1 MKRNRVVLLCVL
13 ALSGLIMTG
22 ATYNDYLRKIAT
34 VICYDIVVNNSVEV
48 TGAIA
53 LGDDVTLENGE
64 IVTNGTDAVVGVT
77 FDDDA
82 AELGDVQIYSSNT
95 GTADADS
102 FKLSWWFEDSASE
115 KTEAGYIQ
123 TVIDDQTT
131 ATEDVTLNFGVQTAG
146 TLASEL
152 SLNGATLFPVTD
164 AGLAVGKVGNEF
176 AAGFFD
182 GIVTAD
188 GLRVD
193 EVLADIGGGTYSLAD
208 ADNDLGVAGDF
219 EVVGTTELD
228 GALSVKGRVALDD
241 GTGASPSLVFQDA
254 TDQTATFAK
263 ADSGNLTCTI
273 ETTDSLQV
281 IVGNLRV
288 GDGSPGVTMDGED
301 AYINGTLEVDGAVQL
316 DAALV
321 VNGAVTADTVTSLAG
336 QDEVRVA
343 AFSFYDVDVAASQS
357 AAAWGVDASASVG
370 GASFAAIPMPL
381 AGSVIGISVYSND
394 ACTSGSLTADAT
406 INSSATG
413 LQAVLNDTVT
423 TTAVTM
429 QANDADAFTA
439 GQLLGVKVT
448 TTAPWVPTTADAIV
462 VVWVEY

>member
-53 LGDDVTLENGE
+53 LGDDATMENGE

-82 AELGDVQIYSSNT
+82 SELGDLQVYSSNT
-95 GTADADS
+95 GTADTDYFRA
-102 FKLSWWFEDSASE
+102 SWYFEDSSSE
-115 KTEAGYIQ
+115 KTECAQ
-123 TVIDDQTT
+123 FDVNIDDQTT
-131 ATEDVTLNFGVQTAG
+131 ATEDVTLEWAVITAG
-146 TLASEL
+146 ALAGEL
-152 SLNGATLFPVTD
+152 ELDGASLNPTTD
-164 AGLAVGKVGNEF
+164 AGLDLGKTAQEF
-176 AAGFFD
+176 NDLYID
-182 GIVTAD
+182 GTANID
-188 GLRVD
+188 TL
-193 EVLADIGGGTYSLAD
+193 SAD
-208 ADNDLGVAGDF
+208 AVSSIAGH
-219 EVVGTTELD
+219 
-228 GALSVKGRVALDD
+228 
-241 GTGASPSLVFQDA
+241 
-254 TDQTATFAK
+254 
-263 ADSGNLTCTI
+263 
-273 ETTDSLQV
+273 
-281 IVGNLRV
+281 
-288 GDGSPGVTMDGED
+288 
-301 AYINGTLEVDGAVQL
+301 
-316 DAALV
+316 
-321 VNGAVTADTVTSLAG
+321 
-336 QDEVRVA
+336 DEVRVA

-406 INSSATG
+406 INTTATG

-429 QANDADAFTA
+429 QANDADTFTA

-448 TTAPWVPTTADAIV
+448 TTSPWVPTTADAIV